1 MKNYARIEEPWLTI
15 SRAIFGVLYATML
28 LLLALYFMHN
38 EAPLVDLIFIGGI
51 SLAYLTTALI
61 IYWRA
66 SEYVIGFV
74 TAVMLLILGPHL
86 FSGVNNTNHWTWSS
100 TWTWTA
106 VSGLL
111 ALIGTTA
118 SAFFVILFPNG
129 RLVPRWGVWF
139 LLPLLG
145 SFALSL
151 ARDGLAGQTS
161 ALTVFIIIVVVLVG
175 IGTQVYRYIYVSSP
189 SERQQTKWV
198 LAGFVGVAATV
209 TYWFVADMLLHVYED
224 TLIVTIPVVL
234 LVCLLPVS
242 IAISILR
249 YRLWDID
256 VLIRRTLQYSL
267 LTAVL
272 ALMYSGS
279 VVLFQTGL
287 RTLAGTESQVEL
299 VISTLLIAALFNPV
313 RRRVQAIIDRRF
325 FRQKYDSQRALEQ
338 FGERLRDEVDL
349 AALSGTLQETV
360 EETLRPSSMSLLLFA
375 PRAFHSQPA
384 AQDYPD

>member
-15 SRAIFGVLYATML
+15 SRVVFGVLYATTL
-28 LLLALYFMHN
+28 LLLALYFTHN

-86 FSGVNNTNHWTWSS
+86 FSGVNNYDHWTWSP
-100 TWTWTA
+100 TWSA

-111 ALIGTTA
+111 ALIGTAA

-129 RLVPRWGVWF
+129 QIVPRRGVWF
-139 LLPLLG
+139 QLPLLG
-145 SFALSL
+145 LFTLSL

-360 EETLRPSSMSLLLFA
+360 EETLRPSSMYLLLFA
-375 PRAFHSQPA
+375 PRAFHSRPT